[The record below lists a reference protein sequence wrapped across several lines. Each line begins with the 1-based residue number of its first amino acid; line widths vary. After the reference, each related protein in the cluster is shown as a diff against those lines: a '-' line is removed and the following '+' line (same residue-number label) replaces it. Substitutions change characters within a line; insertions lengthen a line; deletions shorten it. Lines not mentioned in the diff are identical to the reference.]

1 MSAINKTFA
10 FFAFF
15 TTIKD
20 APTNCS
26 KVQNMKNIQE
36 QKFPQHRNSGYRMQ
50 NIGFFENF

>member
-10 FFAFF
+10 YFAFS

-20 APTNCS
+20 ATTNCS